1 MVCCGSSR
9 SGWGATGFKAVV
21 SENSKCRNFV
31 DGPMILSRNSV
42 YLIDTAMYQ
51 VLAVKKVMLPWAP
64 TCKTD
69 SRKPLPE
76 NMSIMEPKDEVLPTT
91 PISEQKGGEG
101 AIAPAMPQP
110 IPTT

>member
-1 MVCCGSSR
+1 
-9 SGWGATGFKAVV
+9 
-21 SENSKCRNFV
+21 
-31 DGPMILSRNSV
+31 
-42 YLIDTAMYQ
+42 
-51 VLAVKKVMLPWAP
+51 MLPWAP
-64 TCKTD
+64 TGKTD